1 MSNRRDMLKK
11 LGITNLA
18 NADGETRGFL
28 RGLITEF
35 IKNFKKFRS
44 LEAQEYFY
52 NLIAAIMLE
61 HHKAYESFDIQVP
74 GRLKSPKR
82 IFDKVLDYLSK
93 DEDDVVRFEVAR
105 NESTLSETLAYLSGD
120 KHPVIRR
127 NVAINKNTLPETP
140 ELLSEE
146 THDFGIKYFV
156 AHNPNTPEEV
166 REHLIRILPQNAW
179 AQTPSIEMLRNYYDN
194 EDDDWD

>member
-1 MSNRRDMLKK
+1 MVRNKVA
-11 LGITNLA
+11 TNPNSTDTILDSLSKDEVSHVRVGVA
-18 NADGETRGFL
+18 
-28 RGLITEF
+28 
-35 IKNFKKFRS
+35 KNP
-44 LEAQEYFY
+44 
-52 NLIAAIMLE
+52 AA
-61 HHKAYESFDIQVP
+61 S
-74 GRLKSPKR
+74 G
-82 IFDKVLDYLSK
+82 KVLDYLSK
-93 DEDDVVRFEVAR
+93 DEDDIVRFEVAR

-127 NVAINKNTLPETP
+127 NVAINKNTLPETL

-146 THDFGIKYFV
+146 TYDFGIKYFV